1 MPNVVLPNIQPGD
14 KVMYNGVE
22 YTIEFPVFA
31 YNGIRLRL
39 VGLMKDVDLHKVS
52 ASSRVV
58 DLTRKK

>member
-1 MPNVVLPNIQPGD
+1 
-14 KVMYNGVE
+14 MYNGVE

-31 YNGIRLRL
+31 CNGIRLKL

-58 DLTRKK
+58 ELSRKK